1 MGEFEHVFRDDL
13 TDRQLAHFW
22 DAACRAG
29 RGGAFFYDRALPST
43 PGFVRWCRDGGC
55 FPWIVL
61 FRGEPAGMCALNGI
75 KGRTAYGHFLLLPQK
90 ALRTAQGLPVQ
101 KALVRRML
109 AHWLY
114 TPGIDGRPVLDR
126 ILGLT
131 PAGNKAALH
140 MVRLMGARLEGR
152 VPGACYIFKDDENVD
167 GILSCSDRETVQEE
181 CLDY

>member
-22 DAACRAG
+22 DSACRAG
-29 RGGAFFYDRALPST
+29 RAEAFFYDRRRPDTIS
-43 PGFVRWCRDGGC
+43 FIRWCRNGDN

-90 ALRTAQGLPVQ
+90 ALRTERGLPVQ
-101 KALVRRML
+101 QALTRRML

-114 TPGIDGRPVLDR
+114 TPGVDDRPVLDR
-126 ILGLT
+126 VLGLT
-131 PAGNKAALH
+131 PEGSRAALH
-140 MVRLMGARLEGR
+140 LVRLMGARICGR
-152 VPGACYIFKDDENVD
+152 VPGACFIMNDDANAD
-167 GILSCSDRETVQEE
+167 GILSCSDRETVQAE
-181 CLDY
+181 CLEY